1 MKAREVIE
9 EYVFKHYGNLT
20 TVGDIGYEDE
30 SRRWIAELKS
40 DYPRWVKDDKGISE
54 NSPLFIRMDNIGKI
68 VFDSDF
74 GVLSATTRGECGER
88 IWDRLN
94 LWRDSAER
102 FMVEASAA
110 QLAMARGADQ
120 FLSPIITILDNLQNP
135 LHSKPLIYRAEIE
148 TGGPNWLKYLSL
160 LEELQVIRAVPE
172 ERAWTY
178 GPLFTSLLEEAKKQ
192 VMSFERAVFSYIL
205 KNRYPAIRDV
215 FHIGI
220 FEKII
225 HLDSSYYWQAL
236 DGERPI
242 ATERENLFSRYKFQY
257 QDEDEEVDKLT
268 LNSRLQELNRV
279 KALRIEGNYCVA
291 EEGLLKQMIVLK
303 HKTAE
308 RGLPH
313 P

>member
-20 TVGDIGYEDE
+20 TVGDIGYEGE

-40 DYPRWVKDDKGISE
+40 DYPRWIKDDKGAGEPSL
-54 NSPLFIRMDNIGKI
+54 LFIRMDNIGKV
-68 VFDSDF
+68 VFDNDF
-74 GVLSATTRGECGER
+74 GVLQATARSECGER

-102 FMVEASAA
+102 IMVEASAD

-120 FLSPIITILDNLQNP
+120 FLSPIITILDNLQSP
-135 LHSKPLIYRAEIE
+135 LYSKPLIYRAEIE

-160 LEELQVIRAVPE
+160 LEELEVVRAVPE
-172 ERAWTY
+172 EKAWTY
-178 GPLFTSLLEEAKKQ
+178 GPLFTVLLEKSKEKK
-192 VMSFERAVFSYIL
+192 MSFERAVFSHIL

-225 HLDSSYYWQAL
+225 HLDSCYYWHAL
-236 DGERPI
+236 DAEKSI
-242 ATERENLFSRYKFQY
+242 ATERGNLFSRYKFQY
-257 QDEDEEVDKLT
+257 QDEDDEVDKMT
-268 LNSRLQELNRV
+268 LNSRLQELSRV
-279 KALRIEGNYCVA
+279 KALRIEGDYCVA
-291 EEGLLKQMIVLK
+291 EEDLLKQMIVLK
-303 HKTAE
+303 HQTAE